1 LSIREN
7 LKAGV
12 ILRGSVRRAAGRVRA
27 TAQLIDT
34 ATGSYLWSEAFDRS
48 LSDVVG
54 MQQEIAGAIVETLR
68 LAWAPAQPQ
77 SQPPKKLNLE
87 CYNLCLQARFHG
99 NRRTQEGLLNG
110 VACYEQAIE
119 KDPDSPVAHAG
130 LADAFSL
137 LADYGIMHPGEAM
150 PRAKAAAQKALEL
163 DPCSAEAL
171 SALAFIRSLFD
182 WKWREAEALYLHAI
196 AINPSYSKARHWFG
210 VDALALLGRFDE
222 AEAQVQAARESDPLS
237 LILHEGI
244 AHIRLLRR
252 DYDGAMEEYRRVGEL
267 DPGYYKA
274 YSGQARVLNLTGQY
288 DRAIAMFEK
297 ALSIAG
303 DVPNI
308 VAALGQTLAL
318 AGKPAS
324 LRMPRSAQRNGA
336 AAPPLVFMLRNPVPR
351 IGGPGEEPG
360 LARTRLRSARI
371 ADRRSARS
379 PGLRSS
385 TG

>member
-1 LSIREN
+1 
-7 LKAGV
+7 
-12 ILRGSVRRAAGRVRA
+12 
-27 TAQLIDT
+27 
-34 ATGSYLWSEAFDRS
+34 
-48 LSDVVG
+48 
-54 MQQEIAGAIVETLR
+54 M
-68 LAWAPAQPQ
+68 
-77 SQPPKKLNLE
+77 E

-182 WKWREAEALYLHAI
+182 WKWREAETLYLRAI

-318 AGKPAS
+318 AGRRQQAYECLERLNETARRRHLSSSCFAILYLGLGDLEKS
-324 LRMPRSAQRNGA
+324 LGWLEHACDQHELQIGGVHVHPVYDPLRAEPRFQKI
-336 AAPPLVFMLRNPVPR
+336 LER
-351 IGGPGEEPG
+351 IGF
-360 LARTRLRSARI
+360 LQ
-371 ADRRSARS
+371 
-379 PGLRSS
+379 
-385 TG
+385 